1 MNLEAGST
9 SLLHSL
15 KNSKFRESMTRDDRF
30 LLGLH
35 ECKLQNWKGRE
46 GALGDVAGGLAR
58 SGTKRYG
65 GGEYWGL
72 EKVSSEQASLGEVL
86 AAEQGHAWRLPEV
99 TERGRTAREDGGRGV
114 GAGKPGPPPA
124 PGPLPGCVPGPGSWP
139 CSAVPACAPGVGQQ
153 ENRVCTVYRSH
164 RLNFPED
171 MALREQ
177 GGVETIWPH
186 RVRSRS
192 PGRTPR
198 ERQTRQVDTAICWS
212 YGASDESPIDL
223 RGPGRACIVPFLE
236 FFKSESSL
244 AVNGALFTEAGPAK
258 GRGPAI
264 VRPGCGPL
272 ECAGML
278 ARVAQPQSGAFVCKH
293 QQIGPPINN
302 DDLTARAGQASGY
315 QDSIL

>member
-1 MNLEAGST
+1 MV
-9 SLLHSL
+9 
-15 KNSKFRESMTRDDRF
+15 
-30 LLGLH
+30 
-35 ECKLQNWKGRE
+35 Q
-46 GALGDVAGGLAR
+46 
-58 SGTKRYG
+58 
-65 GGEYWGL
+65 
-72 EKVSSEQASLGEVL
+72 
-86 AAEQGHAWRLPEV
+86 
-99 TERGRTAREDGGRGV
+99 
-114 GAGKPGPPPA
+114 
-124 PGPLPGCVPGPGSWP
+124 GPLHRDARGASGGFEHGASSWP

-186 RVRSRS
+186 RVPQACNLDGRALTSAEPGLQRQPPNRSL
-192 PGRTPR
+192 PGP
-198 ERQTRQVDTAICWS
+198 APS
-212 YGASDESPIDL
+212 SDL

>member
-1 MNLEAGST
+1 MQVT
-9 SLLHSL
+9 
-15 KNSKFRESMTRDDRF
+15 
-30 LLGLH
+30 
-35 ECKLQNWKGRE
+35 
-46 GALGDVAGGLAR
+46 LAR
-58 SGTKRYG
+58 RR
-65 GGEYWGL
+65 GE
-72 EKVSSEQASLGEVL
+72 
-86 AAEQGHAWRLPEV
+86 
-99 TERGRTAREDGGRGV
+99 
-114 GAGKPGPPPA
+114 PPA
-124 PGPLPGCVPGPGSWP
+124 PGAHSQQQRAERKCGALEAPALVRKLQRQPPNRSLPG
-139 CSAVPACAPGVGQQ
+139 PAP
-153 ENRVCTVYRSH
+153 S
-164 RLNFPED
+164 
-171 MALREQ
+171 
-177 GGVETIWPH
+177 
-186 RVRSRS
+186 S
-192 PGRTPR
+192 
-198 ERQTRQVDTAICWS
+198 
-212 YGASDESPIDL
+212 DL